1 MVNLEKVQFPITKW
15 RSRRRKRTASQQSTG
30 ASPGSLES
38 AEQQKKESKSAEHWG
53 LTRFAV
59 MEATGEEKSAQD
71 KGNIGVTVVAN
82 VPKFEE
88 R

>member
-1 MVNLEKVQFPITKW
+1 M
-15 RSRRRKRTASQQSTG
+15 SQQSTE
-30 ASPGSLES
+30 ASLGLLES